1 MTMKMPK
8 VMDCSVSDCAYNTG
22 KACHAMAI
30 TVGEQPSDPVCD
42 TFFQSPTHG
51 GVMDMTAGV
60 GACKTADC
68 QHNRDYECT
77 AAGIHVGLK
86 ENQPD
91 CLSFERR

>member
-8 VMDCSVSDCAYNTG
+8 VEDCSVASCAYNTD

-30 TVGEQPSDPVCD
+30 TVGEPAGDAVCD
-42 TFFQSPTHG
+42 TFFRSATHG

-60 GACKTADC
+60 GACKTSDC
-68 QHNRDYECT
+68 QHNSDYECT

-86 ENQPD
+86 GNQPD